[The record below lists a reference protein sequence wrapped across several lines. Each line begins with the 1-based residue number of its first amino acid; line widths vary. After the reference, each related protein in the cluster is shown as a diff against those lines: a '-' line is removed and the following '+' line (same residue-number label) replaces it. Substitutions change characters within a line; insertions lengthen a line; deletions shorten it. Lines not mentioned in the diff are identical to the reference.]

1 VLAYPSRDPINATE
15 LHETW
20 FLPFFSVVPSYAA
33 LVLPLPALSFGSP
46 NILSDSLTT
55 RLNACSLLVMNAIS
69 FGDFLFILNYIYFF

>member
-33 LVLPLPALSFGSP
+33 QI
-46 NILSDSLTT
+46 N
-55 RLNACSLLVMNAIS
+55 
-69 FGDFLFILNYIYFF
+69 FFST